1 MTEHTPK
8 YMIGVA
14 ATLVGMHPQTLRLY
28 EARGLVR
35 PRRTPGGTRLYSD
48 SDLERLGGIQRL
60 TSELGLSLAG
70 VEHVLAL
77 EDVVATLG
85 QRVTRLERELERAAR
100 QHEQD
105 VAQVRASYRRE
116 LVLWQ
121 PPSQAL
127 EHQRFRRRD
136 PQRDTTEPTPRR
148 ET

>member
-14 ATLVGMHPQTLRLY
+14 AALVGMHPQTLRLY

-48 SDLERLGGIQRL
+48 VDLERLGGIQRL

-77 EDVVATLG
+77 EDAIATLAK
-85 QRVTRLERELERAAR
+85 QVAKLERELELAAH
-100 QHEQD
+100 QHQQD
-105 VAQVRASYRRE
+105 VADVRASFRRDV
-116 LVLWQ
+116 VLWQ
-121 PPSQAL
+121 PPSLAL
-127 EHQRFRRRD
+127 ERQGRN
-136 PQRDTTEPTPRR
+136 
-148 ET
+148 

>member
-14 ATLVGMHPQTLRLY
+14 AALVGMHPQTLRLY

-48 SDLERLGGIQRL
+48 ADLERLGGIQRL

-77 EDVVATLG
+77 DDAISTLARQVAK
-85 QRVTRLERELERAAR
+85 LERELERATQ
-100 QHEQD
+100 QHQQD
-105 VAQVRASYRRE
+105 VADVKASFRRE

-127 EHQRFRRRD
+127 ERQRRN
-136 PQRDTTEPTPRR
+136 
-148 ET
+148 

>member
-1 MTEHTPK
+1 MTQDTPK

-14 ATLVGMHPQTLRLY
+14 AALVGMHPQTLRLY

-85 QRVTRLERELERAAR
+85 RQVARLERDLERAQH
-100 QHEQD
+100 QHEKD
-105 VAQVRASYRRE
+105 VAQVRASYRRDV
-116 LVLWQ
+116 VLWQ

-127 EHQRFRRRD
+127 ERKRRN
-136 PQRDTTEPTPRR
+136 
-148 ET
+148 

>member
-14 ATLVGMHPQTLRLY
+14 AALLSMHPQTLRLY

-48 SDLERLGGIQRL
+48 ADLERLGGIQRL

-70 VEHVLAL
+70 VE
-77 EDVVATLG
+77 
-85 QRVTRLERELERAAR
+85 RELERAAH
-100 QHEQD
+100 QHQQE
-105 VAQVRASYRRE
+105 VAEVKASFRRE

-127 EHQRFRRRD
+127 ERQRRN
-136 PQRDTTEPTPRR
+136 
-148 ET
+148 

>member
-14 ATLVGMHPQTLRLY
+14 AALVGMHPQTLRLY

-77 EDVVATLG
+77 EDTVATLG
-85 QRVTRLERELERAAR
+85 KQVSRLERDLERAAQ

-105 VAQVRASYRRE
+105 VAEVRASFRRD
-116 LVLWQ
+116 VVVWQ

-127 EHQRFRRRD
+127 ERQRR
-136 PQRDTTEPTPRR
+136 T
-148 ET
+148 

>member
-1 MTEHTPK
+1 VTQDTPK

-14 ATLVGMHPQTLRLY
+14 AALVGMHPQTLRLY

-85 QRVTRLERELERAAR
+85 RQVTRLERELERAQR
-100 QHEQD
+100 QHEED
-105 VAQVRASYRRE
+105 VARVRASYRRD
-116 LVLWQ
+116 VVVWK

-127 EHQRFRRRD
+127 ERR
-136 PQRDTTEPTPRR
+136 
-148 ET
+148 

>member
-14 ATLVGMHPQTLRLY
+14 AALVSMHPQTLRLY

-48 SDLERLGGIQRL
+48 ADLERLGGIQRL

-77 EDVVATLG
+77 EDAISTLARQVA
-85 QRVTRLERELERAAR
+85 RLERELERAAH
-100 QHEQD
+100 QHQQE
-105 VAQVRASYRRE
+105 VAEVKASFRRE

-127 EHQRFRRRD
+127 ERQRRN
-136 PQRDTTEPTPRR
+136 
-148 ET
+148 

>member
-1 MTEHTPK
+1 MSPDTPK

-14 ATLVGMHPQTLRLY
+14 AALVGMHPQTLRLY

-48 SDLERLGGIQRL
+48 ADLERLGGIQRL

-70 VEHVLAL
+70 VEHVLRL
-77 EDVVATLG
+77 EDAVSTLAKQVA
-85 QRVTRLERELERAAR
+85 RLERDLDHARR

-105 VAQVRASYRRE
+105 VARVRQSFRRD
-116 LVLWQ
+116 VVVWQ

-127 EHQRFRRRD
+127 ERQGSN
-136 PQRDTTEPTPRR
+136 
-148 ET
+148 

>member
-1 MTEHTPK
+1 
-8 YMIGVA
+8 
-14 ATLVGMHPQTLRLY
+14 MHPQTLRLY

-48 SDLERLGGIQRL
+48 ADLERLGGIQRL

-77 EDVVATLG
+77 EDAISTLAKQVA
-85 QRVTRLERELERAAR
+85 RLERELERAAH
-100 QHEQD
+100 QHQQD
-105 VAQVRASYRRE
+105 VADVKASFRRE

-127 EHQRFRRRD
+127 ERQRRN
-136 PQRDTTEPTPRR
+136 
-148 ET
+148 

>member
-1 MTEHTPK
+1 MTQDTPK

-14 ATLVGMHPQTLRLY
+14 AALVAMHPQTLRLY

-48 SDLERLGGIQRL
+48 SDLERLAGIQRL
-60 TSELGLSLAG
+60 TSELGLNLAG

-85 QRVTRLERELERAAR
+85 KQVARLERDLERAQR
-100 QHEQD
+100 QHEKD
-105 VAQVRASYRRE
+105 VAQVRASYRRDV
-116 LVLWQ
+116 VLWQ

-127 EHQRFRRRD
+127 ERKRRN
-136 PQRDTTEPTPRR
+136 
-148 ET
+148 

>member
-1 MTEHTPK
+1 MTTDTPK

-14 ATLVGMHPQTLRLY
+14 AALVGMHPQSLRLY

-85 QRVTRLERELERAAR
+85 QRLSGLERDLEQAERR
-100 QHEQD
+100 HEQHL
-105 VAQVRASYRRE
+105 AEIRASFRRE

-127 EHQRFRRRD
+127 ERQRRH
-136 PQRDTTEPTPRR
+136 
-148 ET
+148 

>member
-1 MTEHTPK
+1 MTQDTPK

-14 ATLVGMHPQTLRLY
+14 AALVAMHPQTLRLY

-48 SDLERLGGIQRL
+48 SDLERLAGIQRL

-85 QRVTRLERELERAAR
+85 KQVARLERDLEGAQR
-100 QHEQD
+100 QHEKD
-105 VAQVRASYRRE
+105 VAQVRASYRRDV
-116 LVLWQ
+116 VLWQ

-127 EHQRFRRRD
+127 ERKRRN
-136 PQRDTTEPTPRR
+136 
-148 ET
+148 

>member
-1 MTEHTPK
+1 MTAQTPK

-14 ATLVGMHPQTLRLY
+14 AALVGMHPQTLRLY

-48 SDLERLGGIQRL
+48 ADLERLAGIQRL
-60 TSELGLSLAG
+60 TRELGLSLAG

-77 EDVVATLG
+77 EDAVATLAK
-85 QRVTRLERELERAAR
+85 QVSRLEQDLERATP

-105 VAQVRASYRRE
+105 VAQVRASYRRDV
-116 LVLWQ
+116 VLWQ

-127 EHQRFRRRD
+127 ERQRRN
-136 PQRDTTEPTPRR
+136 
-148 ET
+148 

>member
-1 MTEHTPK
+1 MTQDTPK

-14 ATLVGMHPQTLRLY
+14 AALVGMHPQTLRLY

-48 SDLERLGGIQRL
+48 SDLERLAGIQRL

-85 QRVTRLERELERAAR
+85 RQVARLERDLERAQH
-100 QHEQD
+100 QHEKD
-105 VAQVRASYRRE
+105 VAQVRASYRRDV
-116 LVLWQ
+116 VLWQ

-127 EHQRFRRRD
+127 ERKRRN
-136 PQRDTTEPTPRR
+136 
-148 ET
+148 

>member
-1 MTEHTPK
+1 VSEHTPK

-14 ATLVGMHPQTLRLY
+14 AALVGMHPQTLRLY

-48 SDLERLGGIQRL
+48 ADLARLSGIQRL

-77 EDVVATLG
+77 EDAISTLAKQVA
-85 QRVTRLERELERAAR
+85 RLERDLERAER
-100 QHEQD
+100 QHQQD
-105 VAQVRASYRRE
+105 VADVRASFRRE
-116 LVLWQ
+116 VVLWQ

-127 EHQRFRRRD
+127 ERQRRN
-136 PQRDTTEPTPRR
+136 
-148 ET
+148 

>member
-1 MTEHTPK
+1 MSGEHTPK

-14 ATLVGMHPQTLRLY
+14 AALVNMHPQTLRLY

-48 SDLERLGGIQRL
+48 ADLERLGGIQRL
-60 TSELGLSLAG
+60 TSELGLNLAG

-77 EDVVATLG
+77 EDAVSTLA
-85 QRVTRLERELERAAR
+85 QQVSRLERDLERAER

-105 VAQVRASYRRE
+105 VAEVRASYRRD
-116 LVLWQ
+116 VVVWQ

-127 EHQRFRRRD
+127 ERQRR
-136 PQRDTTEPTPRR
+136 T
-148 ET
+148 

>member
-60 TSELGLSLAG
+60 TGELGLNLAG

-77 EDVVATLG
+77 EDAVATLAK
-85 QRVTRLERELERAAR
+85 QVSRLERDLERAAQ

-105 VAQVRASYRRE
+105 VAEVRASYRRD
-116 LVLWQ
+116 VVVWQ

-127 EHQRFRRRD
+127 ERQRR
-136 PQRDTTEPTPRR
+136 T
-148 ET
+148 

>member
-1 MTEHTPK
+1 MTAHTPK

-14 ATLVGMHPQTLRLY
+14 AALVGMHPQTLRLY
-28 EARGLVR
+28 ESRGLVR

-48 SDLERLGGIQRL
+48 TDLERLGGIQRL

-77 EDVVATLG
+77 EDVIATLAK
-85 QRVTRLERELERAAR
+85 QVAKLEHELERAVQ
-100 QHEQD
+100 QHQQD
-105 VAQVRASYRRE
+105 VADVRASFRRD

-127 EHQRFRRRD
+127 EHQRR
-136 PQRDTTEPTPRR
+136 T
-148 ET
+148 

>member
-1 MTEHTPK
+1 MTAQTPK

-14 ATLVGMHPQTLRLY
+14 AALVGMHPQTLRLY

-48 SDLERLGGIQRL
+48 ADLERLAGIQRL
-60 TSELGLSLAG
+60 TSELGLNLAG

-77 EDVVATLG
+77 EDAVATLAR
-85 QRVTRLERELERAAR
+85 QVSRLEQDLGRAMQ

-105 VAQVRASYRRE
+105 VAQVRASYRRDV
-116 LVLWQ
+116 VLWE

-127 EHQRFRRRD
+127 ERQRRN
-136 PQRDTTEPTPRR
+136 
-148 ET
+148 

>member
-1 MTEHTPK
+1 MTQHTPK

-14 ATLVGMHPQTLRLY
+14 AALVGMHPQTLRLY

-48 SDLERLGGIQRL
+48 ADLERLGGIQRL

-77 EDVVATLG
+77 EDAVTTLAA
-85 QRVTRLERELERAAR
+85 RVERLERDLERAEQ
-100 QHEQD
+100 QHEKD
-105 VAQVRASYRRE
+105 VAQVRASYRRDV
-116 LVLWQ
+116 VLWQ

-127 EHQRFRRRD
+127 ERQRR
-136 PQRDTTEPTPRR
+136 T
-148 ET
+148 

>member
-1 MTEHTPK
+1 MTAQTPK

-14 ATLVGMHPQTLRLY
+14 AALVGMHPQTLRLY

-48 SDLERLGGIQRL
+48 ADLERLAGIQRL

-77 EDVVATLG
+77 EDAVATLAR
-85 QRVTRLERELERAAR
+85 QVSRLEQDLERAMH

-105 VAQVRASYRRE
+105 VAQVRASYRRDV
-116 LVLWQ
+116 VLWE

-127 EHQRFRRRD
+127 ERQRRN
-136 PQRDTTEPTPRR
+136 
-148 ET
+148 